1 MRGFGG
7 DRGLSTRKRP
17 EVTPDDSPTVRTA
30 PNQAAL
36 YRLLGDG
43 HHLHIDPEAAK
54 AAGMPRPIMYGLC
67 TLVAITLRLAS
78 SVGAHPAGLLKL
90 KGHFAAPVFPGDE
103 LRVET
108 WKDGEAPLFEAAA
121 EDRTGIS
128 AGRARFA

>member
-1 MRGFGG
+1 
-7 DRGLSTRKRP
+7 
-17 EVTPDDSPTVRTA
+17 
-30 PNQAAL
+30 
-36 YRLLGDG
+36 
-43 HHLHIDPEAAK
+43 
-54 AAGMPRPIMYGLC
+54 MPRLILHGLC
-67 TLVAITLRLAS
+67 TLAAITLPLAS